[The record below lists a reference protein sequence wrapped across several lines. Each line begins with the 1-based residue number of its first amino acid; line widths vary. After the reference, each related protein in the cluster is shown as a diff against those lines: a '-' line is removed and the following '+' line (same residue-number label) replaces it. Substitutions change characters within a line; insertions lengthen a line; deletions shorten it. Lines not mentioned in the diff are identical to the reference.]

1 LKWIPIFHREQRKAG
16 KWVAKIYKPFAS
28 NFPKNGIFKLE
39 KLSGKE
45 RGISRGYLFPIKSE

>member
-1 LKWIPIFHREQRKAG
+1 MH
-16 KWVAKIYKPFAS
+16 KPFAS
-28 NFPKNGIFKLE
+28 NFPKNGILKLV